1 MPYLPNEEVKY
12 IFRRK
17 VLSWFDQKVKQKDR
31 TRLLQAVVDG
41 DAETVEEEIGEM
53 LLETIIL
60 RRVPDDVFVHLHH
73 LYACRADH
81 QLHAVH
87 DHHLEQPLCL

>member
-53 LLETIIL
+53 LLETISFN
-60 RRVPDDVFVHLHH
+60 DAYESFYHVFFGGFIIRIGFSSL
-73 LYACRADH
+73 LLTFWI
-81 QLHAVH
+81 Q
-87 DHHLEQPLCL
+87 

>member
-1 MPYLPNEEVKY
+1 MIFRKISAYSSNTTRQSFPKKAMPYLPNEEVKY

-53 LLETIIL
+53 LLETISFN
-60 RRVPDDVFVHLHH
+60 DAYESFYHVFWAGL
-73 LYACRADH
+73 
-81 QLHAVH
+81 
-87 DHHLEQPLCL
+87 

>member
-41 DAETVEEEIGEM
+41 DAE
-53 LLETIIL
+53 ETISFN
-60 RRVPDDVFVHLHH
+60 DAYESFYHVFWAGL
-73 LYACRADH
+73 
-81 QLHAVH
+81 
-87 DHHLEQPLCL
+87 